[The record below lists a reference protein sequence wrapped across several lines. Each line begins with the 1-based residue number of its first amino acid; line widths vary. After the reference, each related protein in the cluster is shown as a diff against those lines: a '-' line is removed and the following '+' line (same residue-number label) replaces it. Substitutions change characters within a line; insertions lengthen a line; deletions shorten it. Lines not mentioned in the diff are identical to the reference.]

1 MSPGT
6 LVHLTETA
14 NLSAGID
21 PSVDLFGII
30 LEPVDYKSLAQLRQE
45 DLVCH
50 NDDVIMCYRVL
61 LSNSDIE
68 IFYIEDLEEV
78 DEEDNSS

>member
-21 PSVDLFGII
+21 PDVDLFGMI
-30 LEPVDYKSLAQLRQE
+30 LESVDYRAIVDTRPDENIRGAEMTS
-45 DLVCH
+45 
-50 NDDVIMCYRVL
+50 CYRVL
-61 LSNSDIE
+61 LE
-68 IFYIEDLEEV
+68 II
-78 DEEDNSS
+78 DEENESC

>member
-21 PSVDLFGII
+21 PDVDLFGMI
-30 LEPVDYKSLAQLRQE
+30 LESVDYRSIVDARPDE
-45 DLVCH
+45 
-50 NDDVIMCYRVL
+50 NIRGNEMTSCYRVL

-68 IFYIEDLEEV
+68 IFYIEDLEII
-78 DEEDNSS
+78 DEENDSC

>member
-1 MSPGT
+1 MLPGT

-21 PSVDLFGII
+21 PRIDLFGMI
-30 LEPVDYKSLAQLRQE
+30 LEAVDYRAIVDTRTDENIRENESTS
-45 DLVCH
+45 
-50 NDDVIMCYRVL
+50 CYRVL

-78 DEEDNSS
+78 NEEDYSC

>member
-21 PSVDLFGII
+21 PKINLFGMILESVDYRAI
-30 LEPVDYKSLAQLRQE
+30 VDARPDEHIRGNESTS
-45 DLVCH
+45 
-50 NDDVIMCYRVL
+50 CYRVL

-68 IFYIEDLEEV
+68 IFYKEDLEIV
-78 DEEDNSS
+78 DEKDDSS

>member
-21 PSVDLFGII
+21 PQINLFGMI
-30 LEPVDYKSLAQLRQE
+30 LELIDYKAIVDARPDEYVRGNESTS
-45 DLVCH
+45 
-50 NDDVIMCYRVL
+50 CYRVL

-68 IFYIEDLEEV
+68 IFYKEDLEIIN
-78 DEEDNSS
+78 EEDNSS

>member
-21 PSVDLFGII
+21 PKLELFGMI
-30 LEPVDYKSLAQLRQE
+30 LGPVDYKSIVDARPDE
-45 DLVCH
+45 Y
-50 NDDVIMCYRVL
+50 IRGTESTSCYRVL

-68 IFYIEDLEEV
+68 IFYIEDLEEMN
-78 DEEDNSS
+78 EEDHSC